1 MQLSTIALNYL
12 FYILG
17 GPNMKTFM
25 ANNQTVQH
33 SWYVVDANGLTLGRL
48 ATQVAILLRGKHKPT
63 YTPHVNC
70 GDNVIVINADKIK
83 LTGNKWDD
91 KLYRKHSEYT
101 GGLRTLTA
109 KEVMT
114 KYPTRMVEEAI
125 YGMLPHTKLGDQ
137 MRKQL
142 YVYAGSE
149 HPHTAQ
155 KPVEFVVKA

>member
-1 MQLSTIALNYL
+1 
-12 FYILG
+12 
-17 GPNMKTFM
+17 MKTYM

-33 SWYVVDANGLTLGRL
+33 DWYVVDATNLTLGRL
-48 ATQVAILLRGKHKPT
+48 ATQVASLLRGKHKPI

-83 LTGNKWDD
+83 LTGNKWED
-91 KLYRKHSEYT
+91 KLYYRHSDYN
-101 GGLRTLTA
+101 GGLTTLNAETM
-109 KEVMT
+109 MT
-114 KYPTRMVEEAI
+114 KFPTRMVELAVF
-125 YGMLPHTKLGDQ
+125 GMLPHTKLGNQ

-149 HPHTAQ
+149 HPHQAQ

>member
-1 MQLSTIALNYL
+1 
-12 FYILG
+12 
-17 GPNMKTFM
+17 MKTFM

>member
-1 MQLSTIALNYL
+1 MAGSSSYL
-12 FYILG
+12 AK
-17 GPNMKTFM
+17 PAQVERK
-25 ANNQTVQH
+25 
-33 SWYVVDANGLTLGRL
+33 WYVIDATDRPIGRL
-48 ATQVAILLRGKHKPT
+48 ASAVARILMGKNKPT
-63 YTPHVNC
+63 YTPHVDT
-70 GDNVIVINADKIK
+70 GDFVIVINADKIK

-142 YVYAGSE
+142 YVYVGSE

>member
-1 MQLSTIALNYL
+1 MN
-12 FYILG
+12 
-17 GPNMKTFM
+17 TFM

-33 SWYVVDANGLTLGRL
+33 GWYVVDASGLTLGRL

-63 YTPHVNC
+63 YTPNVNC

-83 LTGNKWDD
+83 LTGNKWED
-91 KLYRKHSEYT
+91 KLYRHHSAYT

-109 KEVMT
+109 SEVMT
-114 KYPTRMVEEAI
+114 KYPTRMVEQAI

-142 YVYAGSE
+142 YVYASSE
-149 HPHTAQ
+149 HPHAAQ

>member
-1 MQLSTIALNYL
+1 
-12 FYILG
+12 
-17 GPNMKTFM
+17 MKTFM

-33 SWYVVDANGLTLGRL
+33 GWFVVDASGLTLGRL

-91 KLYRKHSEYT
+91 KLYRHHSDYT

-125 YGMLPHTKLGDQ
+125 KGMLPHTKLGDQ

-149 HPHTAQ
+149 HPHAAQ

>member
-1 MQLSTIALNYL
+1 MN
-12 FYILG
+12 
-17 GPNMKTFM
+17 TFM
-25 ANNQTVQH
+25 ANNQTVEH
-33 SWYVVDANGLTLGRL
+33 AWYVVDANGLTLGRL
-48 ATQVAILLRGKHKPT
+48 ATQVAILLKGKHKPT

-142 YVYAGSE
+142 YVYAGAE

>member
-1 MQLSTIALNYL
+1 
-12 FYILG
+12 
-17 GPNMKTFM
+17 MKTFM

-33 SWYVVDANGLTLGRL
+33 GWFVGDASGLTLGRL
-48 ATQVAILLRGKHKPT
+48 ATQVAILLRGKHKQT

-91 KLYRKHSEYT
+91 KLYRHHSDYT

-109 KEVMT
+109 KEVMA
-114 KYPTRMVEEAI
+114 KYPTRMVEVAI
-125 YGMLPHTKLGDQ
+125 KGMLPHTKLGDQ

-149 HPHTAQ
+149 HPHAAQ

>member
-1 MQLSTIALNYL
+1 MNNTY
-12 FYILG
+12 
-17 GPNMKTFM
+17 M

-33 SWYVVDANGLTLGRL
+33 NWYVVDATNVTLGRL
-48 ATQVAILLRGKHKPT
+48 ATVVASLLKGKHKPT

-83 LTGNKWDD
+83 LTGNKWSD
-91 KLYRKHSEYT
+91 KLYHSHSDYS

-109 KEVMT
+109 AEMMA
-114 KYPTRMVEEAI
+114 KYPTRMVEKAI

-142 YVYAGSE
+142 YVYAEGT

-155 KPVEFVVKA
+155 KPVEFKVEA

>member
-1 MQLSTIALNYL
+1 MNTY
-12 FYILG
+12 
-17 GPNMKTFM
+17 M

-33 SWYVVDANGLTLGRL
+33 NWYVVDATNMTLGRL
-48 ATQVAILLRGKHKPT
+48 ATQVAALLRGKGKVI

-70 GDNVIVINADKIK
+70 GDNVIVINAEKIK

-91 KLYRKHSEYT
+91 KNYYHHSGYN
-101 GGLRTLTA
+101 GGLTVMSA
-109 KEVMT
+109 KEVMA
-114 KYPTRMVEEAI
+114 KFPTRMVEKAI

-149 HPHTAQ
+149 HPHAAQ
-155 KPVEFVVKA
+155 KPVEYKVEA